1 MKNRFHLWTLCLV
14 AVMTVSACA
23 PAVTVTNVPTEA
35 SVPQVLLPTATLQP
49 TLVQPTIASA
59 ETIAA
64 PTQPVE
70 VQPVATSRGPDL
82 EATDPMT
89 VALASGSLQLV
100 EFFRFT

>member
-1 MKNRFHLWTLCLV
+1 MKNRFNFWTLCLV
-14 AVMTVSACA
+14 AVVTVSACA
-23 PAVTVTNVPTEA
+23 PAATVTNVPTEA
-35 SVPQVLLPTATLQP
+35 SVPEVALPTATLQP
-49 TLVQPTIASA
+49 TLIQPTIDSP

-64 PTQPVE
+64 PTQAVE

-82 EATDPMT
+82 EATDPTT